1 MYIMMNNN
9 LDLLGSLNSNPA
21 FELDDILTN
30 YFGEDNENVQ
40 WIANIIF
47 DYFDTDSF
55 IPNRTEV
62 REVCQVLG
70 PTPPCIWQMCKRA
83 LQFREFPQNIAV
95 A

>member
-40 WIANIIF
+40 
-47 DYFDTDSF
+47 
-55 IPNRTEV
+55 
-62 REVCQVLG
+62 
-70 PTPPCIWQMCKRA
+70 
-83 LQFREFPQNIAV
+83 
-95 A
+95 